1 MYIFFGV
8 KGVMLY
14 LIGAG
19 LLFVISVILLILAQK
34 KEKLTIQQ
42 AAEKHEKYINELTQ
56 QKQEEYEQ
64 LVRYQVKLS
73 QDCQILEKQRLY
85 EQDRA
90 QEAHDATERLLLAE
104 QERARANLDGIKQL
118 EEERLKN
125 EFKVREATLE
135 QQYQFKQK
143 QFEEDFQVLNDAL
156 QDELNA
162 VKTELNEFQNKRA
175 AVNEAIRRE
184 RELEEKED
192 FYRISIK
199 ENDIKDIEVLRSIE
213 PRLTNREVLN
223 KLIYEVFIKRPL
235 MEMEKRVLKGQKIGG
250 IYKITYIKT
259 GEAYIGRS
267 VDIGNRWKE
276 HCLSSLNI
284 GTIAHSTFHNILAE
298 KGLQNF
304 TWEVLEE
311 VDKEKQ
317 SSREKYWVDFYQTNK
332 QYNSKAGG

>member
-1 MYIFFGV
+1 MY
-8 KGVMLY
+8 Y

-19 LLFVISVILLILAQK
+19 LILVVSIILFIQAQK
-34 KEKLTIQQ
+34 KEKLTIEE
-42 AAEKHEKYINELTQ
+42 AVRKHEQYIDKLTKD
-56 QKQEEYEQ
+56 KQEEYEQ
-64 LVRYQVKLS
+64 LLQYQTKLS
-73 QDCQILEKQRLY
+73 QDCRTLENQRLT
-85 EQDRA
+85 EQARA
-90 QEAHDATERLLLAE
+90 QEARAATERLLQAE
-104 QERARANLDGIKQL
+104 HERARAELNGVKQL
-118 EEERLKN
+118 EEERMKN
-125 EFKVREATLE
+125 EFKTREAALE
-135 QQYQFKQK
+135 RQYQFKQQ

-156 QDELNA
+156 QDELKA
-162 VKTELNEFQNKRA
+162 VKTELDEFQTKRA

>member
-1 MYIFFGV
+1 MIYYIGAWVVLIIFV
-8 KGVMLY
+8 IVWY
-14 LIGAG
+14 LIRRKRLNAAIQRIKALNAEQRK
-19 LLFVISVILLILAQK
+19 LLDELEIGQRAFDELSKKITISTSELMRLD
-34 KEKLTIQQ
+34 KERTI
-42 AAEKHEKYINELTQ
+42 AIE
-56 QKQEEYEQ
+56 
-64 LVRYQVKLS
+64 RS
-73 QDCQILEKQRLY
+73 
-85 EQDRA
+85 
-90 QEAHDATERLLLAE
+90 QEARDATERLLKAE
-104 QERARANLDGIKQL
+104 HERAAAELGRVKEVEEEKLKHEFELKRIDLDKQFAEYKSTLENNFSALSEHYTTELANITLEL
-118 EEERLKN
+118 EE
-125 EFKVREATLE
+125 
-135 QQYQFKQK
+135 YQ
-143 QFEEDFQVLNDAL
+143 A
-156 QDELNA
+156 
-162 VKTELNEFQNKRA
+162 KRA
-175 AVNEAIRRE
+175 AVNEAILRE

-199 ENDIKDIEVLRSIE
+199 DNDIKDIEVLRSIE

-235 MEMEKRVLKGQKIGG
+235 MEMEKRVLQGRKIGG

-259 GEAYIGRS
+259 GESYIGRS

-284 GTIAHSTFHNILAE
+284 GTIAHSTFHNILAD

-311 VDKEKQ
+311 VEKDKQ

>member
-1 MYIFFGV
+1 
-8 KGVMLY
+8 MLY
-14 LIGAG
+14 LIGLSVLFLLGGVICLIIG
-19 LLFVISVILLILAQK
+19 LKLQKQKTEDLISKKKDEILAAT
-34 KEKLTIQQ
+34 ESEAKLFDKTVTARQQ
-42 AAEKHEKYINELTQ
+42 IEQECEEL
-56 QKQEEYEQ
+56 KN
-64 LVRYQVKLS
+64 K
-73 QDCQILEKQRLY
+73 RLI

-104 QERARANLDGIKQL
+104 QERARANLKGIKQL
-118 EEERLKN
+118 EEERMNN
-125 EFKVREATLE
+125 EFKMREAALE
-135 QQYQFKQK
+135 RQYQFKQQ

-199 ENDIKDIEVLRSIE
+199 ENDIKDIDVLRSIE
-213 PRLTNREVLN
+213 SRLTNREVLN

-311 VDKEKQ
+311 VDREKQ
-317 SSREKYWVDFYQTNK
+317 SSREKYWVEFYQTDK

>member
-1 MYIFFGV
+1 MY
-8 KGVMLY
+8 Y

-19 LLFVISVILLILAQK
+19 LILIISIILFIQAQK
-34 KEKLTIQQ
+34 KERQQIEDIIKKSEQEIEERTIK
-42 AAEKHEKYINELTQ
+42 AREALKIAINNLQETQ
-56 QKQEEYEQ
+56 QQCKEFANIRSIEQ
-64 LVRYQVKLS
+64 T
-73 QDCQILEKQRLY
+73 
-85 EQDRA
+85 RA
-90 QEAHDATERLLLAE
+90 QEARAATERLLQAE
-104 QERARANLDGIKQL
+104 HERARAELNGIKQL
-118 EEERLKN
+118 EEERMKN
-125 EFKVREATLE
+125 EFKTREAALE
-135 QQYQFKQK
+135 RQYQFKQQ

-156 QDELNA
+156 QNELKA
-162 VKTELNEFQNKRA
+162 VKTELDEFQTKRA

-199 ENDIKDIEVLRSIE
+199 ENDIKDIEILRSIE
-213 PRLTNREVLN
+213 SRLTNREVLN

-317 SSREKYWVDFYQTNK
+317 SLREKYWVDFYQTNK

>member
-1 MYIFFGV
+1 MY
-8 KGVMLY
+8 Y
-14 LIGAG
+14 LIGVAA
-19 LLFVISVILLILAQK
+19 LILIISIIFFIQSSK
-34 KEKLTIQQ
+34 KTKLTIDQ
-42 AAEKHEKYINELTQ
+42 AIEKYREQIRKNIQETQ
-56 QKQEEYEQ
+56 NNLDQVEANLRAAKAGYEEAEHMRLIEQE
-64 LVRYQVKLS
+64 
-73 QDCQILEKQRLY
+73 
-85 EQDRA
+85 RA
-90 QEAHDATERLLLAE
+90 KEARDATERLLKAE
-104 QERARANLDGIKQL
+104 HERAAAELGRVKEV
-118 EEERLKN
+118 EEERIKHEFELKRIDLEKQFTEYKTQLTN
-125 EFKVREATLE
+125 NFNNLSEHYVKELTNITLE
-135 QQYQFKQK
+135 LEEYQ
-143 QFEEDFQVLNDAL
+143 A
-156 QDELNA
+156 
-162 VKTELNEFQNKRA
+162 KRA
-175 AVNEAIRRE
+175 AINDAILRE

-223 KLIYEVFIKRPL
+223 RLIYEVFIKRPL
-235 MEMEKRVLKGQKIGG
+235 MEMEKRVLQGKKIGG

-311 VDKEKQ
+311 VDKDKQ

>member
-1 MYIFFGV
+1 MY
-8 KGVMLY
+8 Y

-19 LLFVISVILLILAQK
+19 LILIISIILFIQAQK
-34 KEKLTIQQ
+34 KEKLTIEE
-42 AAEKHEKYINELTQ
+42 AVRKHEQYIDKLTKD
-56 QKQEEYEQ
+56 KQEEYEQ
-64 LVRYQVKLS
+64 LLQYQTKLS
-73 QDCQILEKQRLY
+73 QDCRTLENQRLT
-85 EQDRA
+85 EQARA
-90 QEAHDATERLLLAE
+90 QEARAATERLLQAE
-104 QERARANLDGIKQL
+104 HERARAELNGVKQL
-118 EEERLKN
+118 EEERMKN
-125 EFKVREATLE
+125 EFKTREAALE
-135 QQYQFKQK
+135 RQYQFKQQ

-156 QDELNA
+156 QDELKA
-162 VKTELNEFQNKRA
+162 VKTELNEFQTKRA

-213 PRLTNREVLN
+213 SRLTNREVLN